1 MEKKISNRHSII
13 LLCVL
18 VIMAI
23 ACNLPINDLAQN
35 ELNEGLRMV
44 TEESLQEELDEIN
57 QKIVENF
64 VGKNNYSVSPPK
76 GVKNNSKCDQGH
88 PTDKKVTTYNTI
100 DRSLGEESWQSDK
113 VVIKEEG
120 KTYIYTLAMVIKPN
134 IFCRQTDN
142 LLVECIYLS
151 DKGYSIRVFEEP
163 FQGSYQ
169 PYVFDDFKPCH
180 ELSYNWEGAVEQNL
194 TIDLEQRLAEVPG
207 KWDINQCNAI
217 ADINK
222 SQIEFSEGEN
232 FDEDG
237 GYLEYTYCDYKTVF
251 QNTGGLPVSIIYYHY
266 RYDEKIDDSEWVKV
280 SARSPGEEYSTYN
293 YVDKYESNDYVS
305 ASFISRF
312 AAIYDIP
319 NCSWIKEGGI
329 HYDIVT
335 IIEEDFSPCTVIS
348 GYDGRDLQSFPD
360 YTESLIKD

>member
-1 MEKKISNRHSII
+1 MKRIAHSKQSFLFLIGILII
-13 LLCVL
+13 T
-18 VIMAI
+18 I
-23 ACNLPINDLAQN
+23 ACNMPINELAEN
-35 ELNEGLRMV
+35 EVAEGLKMV
-44 TEESLQEELDEIN
+44 TEESLQEELAEIN
-57 QKIVENF
+57 QKIDEKF

-88 PTDKKVTTYNTI
+88 PTNKKVTTYNTI
-100 DRSLGEESWQSDK
+100 ERRIGEETWQSNK

-120 KTYIYTLAMVIKPN
+120 KTYVYTLAVPVKPN

-163 FQGSYQ
+163 FNGSYQ
-169 PYVFDDFKPCH
+169 PYAFNDFKPCH
-180 ELSYNWEGAVEQNL
+180 ELNYNWEGVAEQNM
-194 TIDLEQRLAEVPG
+194 TIDLELRMTEVPG

-222 SQIEFSEGEN
+222 FQIEFSEGEN
-232 FDEDG
+232 YDEDG
-237 GYLEYTYCDYKTVF
+237 GYLEYTYCEYNTVF

-266 RYDEKIDDSEWVKV
+266 RYDEKVDSSEWVKV
-280 SARSPGEEYSTYN
+280 SARAPGKEYSIYN
-293 YVDKYESNDYVS
+293 YVDKYESNDYLS
-305 ASFISRF
+305 ASVISRF

-335 IIEEDFSPCTVIS
+335 ISEEDFSPCTVIS
-348 GYDGRDLQSFPD
+348 GYEGRTSESFPD
-360 YTESLIKD
+360 YTESLEKD

>member
-1 MEKKISNRHSII
+1 MDKIINRKLSVLFLFGI
-13 LLCVL
+13 LM
-18 VIMAI
+18 ITF
-23 ACNLPINDLAQN
+23 ACNLPIYELAEN
-35 ELNEGLRMV
+35 EVNEGLRMV
-44 TEESLQEELDEIN
+44 TEETLQEELDEIN
-57 QKIVENF
+57 QEIDEKF

-76 GVKNNSKCDQGH
+76 GVKNDSKCDQGH
-88 PTDKKVTTYNTI
+88 PTDKKVTTVNTI
-100 DRSLGEESWQSDK
+100 ERGLGEETWQDDK

-120 KTYIYTLAMVIKPN
+120 KTHVYTLAVPVKPN

-163 FQGSYQ
+163 FNGSYQ
-169 PYVFDDFKPCH
+169 PYAFDDFKPCH
-180 ELSYNWEGAVEQNL
+180 ELNYNWEGAVEQNL
-194 TIDLEQRLAEVPG
+194 SMDLEQRLAEVPG

-217 ADINK
+217 SDINK
-222 SQIEFSEGEN
+222 LQKDFSEGEN
-232 FDEDG
+232 YDEDG
-237 GYLEYTYCDYKTVF
+237 GYLEYTYCEYNTVF

-266 RYDEKIDDSEWVKV
+266 RYDVNVDSSEWVKI
-280 SARSPGEEYSTYN
+280 SARAPGEEYSINN
-293 YVDKYESNDYVS
+293 YVDKYESNDYLS
-305 ASFISRF
+305 ASVISRF

-348 GYDGRDLQSFPD
+348 GYDGRTSESFSD
-360 YTESLIKD
+360 YTEGLIKD